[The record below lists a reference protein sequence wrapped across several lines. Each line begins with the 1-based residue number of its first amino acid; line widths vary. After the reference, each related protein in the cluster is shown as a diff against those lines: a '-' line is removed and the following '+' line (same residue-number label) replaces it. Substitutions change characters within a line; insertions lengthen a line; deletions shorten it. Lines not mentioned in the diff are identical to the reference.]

1 MRRLLLA
8 ALTAAAPVTFVAA
21 DDEKGKPKSVPATL
35 IQTKPDDKKADDKTS
50 DTKPKTRTE
59 QLAAMTRELLTKRSE
74 MVKEINGMA
83 PGDDRNKKIQEYMS
97 LGSSYAKKMLDL
109 AKEDTKDDASMR
121 AALAAMQNAGPQ
133 GKIGGEASNFLIEN
147 FANDEKIVASIP
159 MIAQVNPKALETL
172 STKSTK
178 KEVKG
183 TALFMMVDAEVD
195 NADYPRTG
203 EPLPAEET
211 AAKLAAAS
219 AKLKDIVKDYGDV
232 EVKSRIGKTIAEAA
246 KTKQFFI
253 DNLTVGKVAP
263 DFECEMLDDKKAKLS
278 DFRGNVVVLDIW
290 ATWCGPCRAM
300 IPHERELVEKLKSKP
315 FKLISLSADEKKE
328 TLTKFL
334 EKEEMPWVHL
344 WNGSKGNMLEKY
356 QVRFYPTI
364 YVLDAKGVI
373 RYKHVRGEKMDQ
385 AVEALLKESTK

>member
-8 ALTAAAPVTFVAA
+8 ALAVAAPVTFVAA
-21 DDEKGKPKSVPATL
+21 DDEKVKTKSVPATL
-35 IQTKPDDKKADDKTS
+35 IQTKPDDKKADDKKS
-50 DTKPKTRTE
+50 DDKPKTRSE
-59 QLAAMTRELLTKRSE
+59 QLAAMTREMMTKRSE

-83 PGDDRNKKIQEYMS
+83 AGDDRNKKIQEYMT

-109 AKEDTKDDASMR
+109 AKEDVKDEASMR

-133 GKIGGEASNFLIEN
+133 GKVGSDASAFLIEN
-147 FANDEKIVASIP
+147 FANDEKIVGSIP

-172 STKSTK
+172 ASKSTR

-183 TALFMMVDAEVD
+183 TALFMMADAEVD

-203 EPLPAEET
+203 EPLPPEET

-246 KTKQFFI
+246 KGKQFFI
-253 DNLTVGKVAP
+253 DNLTIGKVAP

-373 RYKHVRGEKMDQ
+373 RYKHVRGEKMDK
-385 AVEALLKESTK
+385 AVEALLKESAN